1 MADCCEYDSD
11 PSRSIKCRE
20 ALASQEDSAPWS
32 SFIVSPLRSTLPL
45 TYGTSSSSS
54 SSSSVLPLLPTAADR
69 DVAPV
74 G

>member
-54 SSSSVLPLLPTAADR
+54 VLPLLPTAADR